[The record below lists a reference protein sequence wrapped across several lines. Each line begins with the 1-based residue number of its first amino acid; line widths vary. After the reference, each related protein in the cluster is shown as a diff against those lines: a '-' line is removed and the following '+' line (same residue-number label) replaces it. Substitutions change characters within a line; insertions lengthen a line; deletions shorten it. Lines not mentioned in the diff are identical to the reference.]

1 VRYFLLREGRLDGD
15 SDFSSQ
21 LMQQRCA
28 KECADTFGNLGTRI
42 LNRLFMP
49 LNAAALVPGLRLAL
63 PWASL
68 RAAGVGAG
76 AGRSG
81 GTGAGAGAGAG
92 GAAEW
97 ARWESELSGCQELP
111 LSAAQIAL
119 LAQAAPLRAAAD
131 AGYSSAEPGAAL
143 EAITALLQAAN
154 GAYSDA
160 QPWKVKPAR
169 EDVARWAAWAEASA
183 GGAGAPTAPL
193 LSADN
198 LRLAAC
204 VYATL
209 ESLRVAA
216 VLLQPAMPDCAP
228 RLLRALGLGAEHAR
242 LTAWASAAPGLALP
256 HHYRPDLSGPPLIL
270 FPKPAFR
277 AADAAADAAPAAGAG
292 TGAVPMSR
300 KAKARAAKAGG
311 GAA

>member
-1 VRYFLLREGRLDGD
+1 
-15 SDFSSQ
+15 
-21 LMQQRCA
+21 
-28 KECADTFGNLGTRI
+28 
-42 LNRLFMP
+42 
-49 LNAAALVPGLRLAL
+49 
-63 PWASL
+63 
-68 RAAGVGAG
+68 VGAG
-76 AGRSG
+76 TSG
-81 GTGAGAGAGAG
+81 GAGAGADPGAG

-160 QPWKVKPAR
+160 QPWKVKPAK
-169 EDVARWAAWAEASA
+169 EDVARWAAWAEGGTGGA
-183 GGAGAPTAPL
+183 GGAGGVAGAPDALAPAPARAPAPA
-193 LSADN
+193 LSAEN

-242 LTAWASAAPGLALP
+242 LTAWASAAPGAALP

-270 FPKPAFR
+270 FPKLAFR

-292 TGAVPMSR
+292 ASTGAGAAPMSR
-300 KAKARAAKAGG
+300 KAKARAAKAGS